1 MVVAAGALLALGGC
15 GSTET
20 SRAATSGV
28 GGAAAGGVV
37 GGPVGAV
44 IGGVGGAAAGSTLDE
59 GVDTKASRALNS
71 GSGSGSTTSSA
82 GAQHSTAGRSTTAAR
97 APSPERVRAVQ
108 QALNDHNSGEDI
120 AVDGKWG
127 PNTRRALREFQQN
140 NGLPQTGRLDSR
152 TTAAL
157 NMNSPNMGSGQSGT
171 NATPDTNAGQSGGQP
186 Q

>member
-15 GSTET
+15 GSTDT
-20 SRAATSGV
+20 SRTATSGV
-28 GGAAAGGVV
+28 GGAAAGAVV

-44 IGGVGGAAAGSTLDE
+44 VGGVGGAAAGSTLDE
-59 GVDTKASRALNS
+59 GVDAKANRALNS
-71 GSGSGSTTSSA
+71 GSGSTTSST
-82 GAQHSTAGRSTTAAR
+82 GSTHSTSGRSTTAAQ

-108 QALNDHNSGEDI
+108 QALNDHNSGDDI

-127 PNTRRALREFQQN
+127 PDTRRALREFQQSN
-140 NGLPQTGRLDSR
+140 NLPQTGRLDSR

-157 NMNSPNMGSGQSGT
+157 NLNGQNTGSGQSGT
-171 NATPDTNAGQSGGQP
+171 NSMPDTNAGQSGGQP

>member
-71 GSGSGSTTSSA
+71 GSGSGTSAASAPHSTT
-82 GAQHSTAGRSTTAAR
+82 GRSTTAAR
-97 APSPERVRAVQ
+97 APNPERVRAVQ
-108 QALNDHNSGEDI
+108 QALNDRNSGDEI

-127 PNTRRALREFQQN
+127 PNTRRALREFQQS
-140 NGLPQTGRLDSR
+140 NGLPQTGRLDSA
-152 TTAAL
+152 TVAAL
-157 NMNSPNMGSGQSGT
+157 NLDGQNMGSGQSGT
-171 NATPDTNAGQSGGQP
+171 TTPDTNAGQSDGQP